1 MDISLYRTEVQN
13 WIMKIQSS
21 RGADS
26 SKTIAL
32 CNKLEEY
39 GDQTHDDAL
48 IGFACFTR
56 GETYYLQNDMP
67 NFYREMLDCLKPLE
81 RIHEWGYIVMAN
93 NMLGIVSL
101 NRGNAPFAM
110 DYYLRSLSIAHSYQL
125 PDLEWIVHMNM
136 GALYLS
142 VEDYE
147 NALEQVDYGYRY
159 ILDHPED
166 AAYVQNLTAAC
177 VNMGKAYLATFQM
190 DKAKDIVNRLERDCV
205 PGLMDRDRLA
215 VYCFEA
221 RYYAFK
227 QDIEAMDHC
236 ITEINRLVDDTIWIM
251 DMFDDLFD
259 YLGMLAD
266 IGRKEEY
273 NHLWAIIYQLS
284 VKTTVLNL
292 QRRLLEL
299 QMNFD
304 KKYENQ
310 SKYETTALKYA
321 EVSVSL
327 SRENQ
332 LMMSNMIALRT
343 NLQDLTMI
351 NHQVEREN
359 ELLHKKSETDPLT
372 GMYNR
377 FRLNTYW
384 EETFEEAYKQ
394 KIPIAFEILDIDYF
408 KEFNDNYG
416 HQAGDRCIKIVADCI
431 QSMTA
436 YNGIFCARYGG
447 DEFIL
452 VYKNYSDE
460 EVLEFAK
467 ELKRKLAAQKLEH
480 KYSKISDV
488 VTISQGICWGV
499 PTGYEKAWDFL
510 HTADANLY
518 KIKQK
523 SRNNICIGKCEREA

>member
-1 MDISLYRTEVQN
+1 
-13 WIMKIQSS
+13 
-21 RGADS
+21 
-26 SKTIAL
+26 
-32 CNKLEEY
+32 
-39 GDQTHDDAL
+39 
-48 IGFACFTR
+48 
-56 GETYYLQNDMP
+56 
-67 NFYREMLDCLKPLE
+67 
-81 RIHEWGYIVMAN
+81 
-93 NMLGIVSL
+93 
-101 NRGNAPFAM
+101 
-110 DYYLRSLSIAHSYQL
+110 
-125 PDLEWIVHMNM
+125 
-136 GALYLS
+136 
-142 VEDYE
+142 
-147 NALEQVDYGYRY
+147 
-159 ILDHPED
+159 
-166 AAYVQNLTAAC
+166 
-177 VNMGKAYLATFQM
+177 
-190 DKAKDIVNRLERDCV
+190 
-205 PGLMDRDRLA
+205 
-215 VYCFEA
+215 
-221 RYYAFK
+221 
-227 QDIEAMDHC
+227 
-236 ITEINRLVDDTIWIM
+236 
-251 DMFDDLFD
+251 
-259 YLGMLAD
+259 
-266 IGRKEEY
+266 
-273 NHLWAIIYQLS
+273 
-284 VKTTVLNL
+284 
-292 QRRLLEL
+292 
-299 QMNFD
+299 MNFD

-416 HQAGDRCIKIVADCI
+416 HQAGDHCIKIVADCI